1 MTEARPPRPVRSSRW
16 TSFVADES
24 AGPAGPVRMLHE
36 VGRPDHRL
44 RVEHDSHTLL
54 IHLSDED
61 GPGWT
66 VFAVERSTRRT
77 AVAHGRTQAATAQR
91 AYRELYPS

>member
-1 MTEARPPRPVRSSRW
+1 MTEARASRPPRSRW

-24 AGPAGPVRMLHE
+24 AEPARILHE
-36 VGRPDHRL
+36 ANHPEHRL
-44 RVEHDSHTLL
+44 RVEHDAHTLL

-66 VFAVERSTRRT
+66 VIAVERATRRT
-77 AVAHGRTQAATAQR
+77 AIAQGRTQSGTAQL
-91 AYRELYPS
+91 AYRRLYPS

>member
-1 MTEARPPRPVRSSRW
+1 MTEARPPRPARSRW

-24 AGPAGPVRMLHE
+24 AEPARILHE
-36 VGRPDHRL
+36 VGHPEHRL
-44 RVEHDSHTLL
+44 RVEHDASTLL

-66 VFAVERSTRRT
+66 VVAVERSTRRT
-77 AVAHGRTQAATAQR
+77 AVVQGRTQAATAQR

>member
-1 MTEARPPRPVRSSRW
+1 MTEARAPRPARSRW
-16 TSFVADES
+16 TSFVADQS
-24 AGPAGPVRMLHE
+24 AEPARMLHE
-36 VGRPDHRL
+36 AANPEHRL
-44 RVEHDSHTLL
+44 RVEHDAHTLL

-77 AVAHGRTQAATAQR
+77 AVAQGRTQAATAQR